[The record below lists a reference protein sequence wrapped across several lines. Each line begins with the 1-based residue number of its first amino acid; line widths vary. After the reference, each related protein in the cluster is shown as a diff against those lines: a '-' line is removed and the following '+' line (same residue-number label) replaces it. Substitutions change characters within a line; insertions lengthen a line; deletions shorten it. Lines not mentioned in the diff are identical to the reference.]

1 MKGITHRA
9 THHWSMTAGI
19 NSKFENGWK
28 MRLIAQLLDYAR
40 RTLRSMKTAQLGIIR
55 GKNNRMF
62 MGFFC
67 ADSACVGCIH
77 SMHAEKHYLIVAF

>member
-1 MKGITHRA
+1 MH
-9 THHWSMTAGI
+9 
-19 NSKFENGWK
+19 
-28 MRLIAQLLDYAR
+28 LIALLLDYAQHIQ
-40 RTLRSMKTAQLGIIR
+40 RSMKSAQPEIIR

-77 SMHAEKHYLIVAF
+77 GSMHAEKHYLIYALQ